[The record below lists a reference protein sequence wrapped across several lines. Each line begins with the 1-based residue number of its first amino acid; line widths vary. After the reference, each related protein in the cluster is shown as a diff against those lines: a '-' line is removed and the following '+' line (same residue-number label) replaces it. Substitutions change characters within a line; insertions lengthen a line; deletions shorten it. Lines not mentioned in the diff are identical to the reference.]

1 MRPRPGAPSHTRCR
15 LDVLPRGPLRP
26 KLPKA
31 REAPR
36 TGHLGWASPSGKSRH
51 LWPPAGLAQRQGRG
65 RGLPVPQPPQ
75 PPGRRDHRRGSALHA
90 PRSGSETLLAGQV
103 CAAGFAM
110 TGKVPQTLLI
120 ALPREGAGRGWDAGA
135 SPRPEHP
142 GSTCPGPHPQLRP
155 LRPRASHLQ
164 ARTPT
169 GPSAETALPVVCW
182 ASASHPSLPA
192 KQGGAAEGMK
202 PHKRASPVLSAQA
215 FWGKASG
222 DSPYSA
228 NPKPHSSGVP
238 RKPRS
243 QKPPSADPYA
253 GTRLLDGKPGGTEDT
268 WENPPHTHSK
278 AL

>member
-51 LWPPAGLAQRQGRG
+51 LWPRQGWPRG
-65 RGLPVPQPPQ
+65 RGGAGGSLCLGPHSP
-75 PPGRRDHRRGSALHA
+75 RGAETTGGSPRSALHA

-120 ALPREGAGRGWDAGA
+120 ALPGRGAGRGWDAGA

-164 ARTPT
+164 ARTPN
-169 GPSAETALPVVCW
+169 GPSAGTALPVLVCW
-182 ASASHPSLPA
+182 ASASHPLPPR
-192 KQGGAAEGMK
+192 QAEWC
-202 PHKRASPVLSAQA
+202 R
-215 FWGKASG
+215 
-222 DSPYSA
+222 
-228 NPKPHSSGVP
+228 
-238 RKPRS
+238 
-243 QKPPSADPYA
+243 
-253 GTRLLDGKPGGTEDT
+253 
-268 WENPPHTHSK
+268 
-278 AL
+278 